1 MAKYRYHA
9 PNRYRGSR
17 GPSKLL
23 VVLLALLALLAVGA
37 AAYVLVF
44 LRPSRPAAAVT
55 PAPAPAATALPPHPA
70 PTPTPLP
77 TPPQVKGIY
86 ISGPVAGSSYMDTLT
101 QLLAETELNTVVI
114 DVKND
119 EGNLT
124 YRPGGGTAEE
134 LGACI
139 RYIQDLPGLVS
150 ALKAQGVYTIARVVA
165 FKDPVLAQARP
176 ELALR
181 YKDGSP
187 LSEGGDL
194 AWVNPYEPDVWDYL
208 TEIALGAAQAGFD
221 EVQFDYVRFPT
232 VRDLEAVDFGPSAGE
247 TTREEAVAGFLAHVR
262 TALHGVGVWVSADVF
277 GTVIDSSLDAG
288 RIGQSYTAMARSADF
303 VCPMVYPS
311 HYAAGTYGLEL
322 PDREPYQTV
331 FSALQR
337 SQAALAA
344 LPAEERAGVRAW
356 LQGFTATWVKGHISY
371 GGEELR
377 AQIQAVYDAGY
388 TDWILWNAQ
397 NTYTSD
403 GLLPSGAEE

>member
-1 MAKYRYHA
+1 MAKYGYC
-9 PNRYRGSR
+9 PPSRYRGSR

-23 VVLLALLALLAVGA
+23 ILVVCLAALLAAGLAVH
-37 AAYVLVF
+37 VLPP
-44 LRPSRPAAAVT
+44 LPAAAT
-55 PAPAPAATALPPHPA
+55 PAPARPSLSAVRVEPEPTA
-70 PTPTPLP
+70 TPLP

-86 ISGPVAGSSYMDTLT
+86 ISGPVAGSSYMETLT
-101 QLLAETELNTVVI
+101 QLVADTELNAAVI

-124 YRPGGGTAEE
+124 YRAAGGTAAE

-139 RYIQDLPGLVS
+139 PYIQDLPGLVS
-150 ALKAQGVYTIARVVA
+150 GLKAQGVYTIARVVA

-194 AWVNPYEPDVWDYL
+194 AWVNPYEREVWDYL

-247 TTREEAVAGFLAHVR
+247 TTREEAVAGFLEHVR
-262 TALHGVGVWVSADVF
+262 AALHDAGVWLSADVF
-277 GTVIDSSLDAG
+277 GTVIDSSLDAR
-288 RIGQSYTAMARSADF
+288 RIGQSYTGMARCADF

-311 HYAAGTYGLEL
+311 HYAAGAYGLEL

-331 FSALQR
+331 FHALQR

-344 LPAEERAGVRAW
+344 LPQEERAGVRAW
-356 LQGFTATWVKGHISY
+356 LQDFTATWVKGHIPY

-397 NTYTSD
+397 NTYSAE
-403 GLLPSGAEE
+403 GLLPAVGAE